1 MKACI
6 EEAMMDESS
15 AIPAARI
22 TCVLLAALWIPC
34 AAQSQQ
40 EDRDA
45 RRARRDAELTELRA
59 NGYQS
64 TLEDR
69 DYPQNIQDAQRKI
82 EQKKALA
89 APAGSA
95 P

>member
-1 MKACI
+1 MN
-6 EEAMMDESS
+6 ESC
-15 AIPAARI
+15 AKPAARI
-22 TCVLLAALWIPC
+22 TSVLLAALWIPG

-59 NGYQS
+59 NGYRS
-64 TLEDR
+64 TLKDR
-69 DYPQNIQDAQRKI
+69 DYPQNIQNAQRKI
-82 EQKKALA
+82 EQKKASA